1 MLREDREALRNMQK
15 HQPRFTEDQKR
26 ELSQVHPWVRTGRLP
41 RAINISVK
49 TSPTLNWNPR
59 LSNEHRSGFQGCKG
73 CKSPPV
79 VPPADPF
86 DVEIHEMELC
96 SVLNAQED
104 GGKGKKS
111 LSEILMDDT
120 HPEEEDEEEETEERT
135 AKTQDD
141 SQDMPAEEASLDAEA
156 EKLDMNP

>member
-1 MLREDREALRNMQK
+1 MDA
-15 HQPRFTEDQKR
+15 
-26 ELSQVHPWVRTGRLP
+26 
-41 RAINISVK
+41 SVV
-49 TSPTLNWNPR
+49 
-59 LSNEHRSGFQGCKG
+59 FQGCKG

-104 GGKGKKS
+104 GGGKEKKS
-111 LSEILMDDT
+111 LAEILMDDA
-120 HPEEEDEEEETEERT
+120 HPEEEDEEEEAEEKT

-141 SQDMPAEEASLDAEA
+141 SQDMPAAEASLGAGTG
-156 EKLDMNP
+156 KLEMNQ